1 VSKKLELAQGTF
13 NGCFGCGPDNP
24 VGLKLAF
31 ERTGD
36 VVRSHTKIARQYAG
50 YRDFAHGGIVATML
64 DEAMGW
70 AMLHLAGRHGVT
82 KSLRVN
88 YRRPV
93 LVERPIV
100 VIARVTHERDS
111 AVILR
116 AHVEDER
123 GRLLAGAEGEWVAVR
138 EERAGG

>member
-1 VSKKLELAQGTF
+1 MVEKLALAEGTF

-31 ERTGD
+31 EKTDG
-36 VVRSHTKIARQYAG
+36 VVRSHTKITRAYAG

-70 AMLHLAGRHGVT
+70 AMLHLAGKHGVT
-82 KSLRVN
+82 KALRVQ

-93 LVERPIV
+93 IVERPIV
-100 VIARVTHERDS
+100 LSARVTAQQASNVTLEAR
-111 AVILR
+111 I
-116 AHVEDER
+116 EDER
-123 GRLLAGAEGEWVAVR
+123 GRLLALAEGDWAVVR
-138 EERAGG
+138 EERSGA